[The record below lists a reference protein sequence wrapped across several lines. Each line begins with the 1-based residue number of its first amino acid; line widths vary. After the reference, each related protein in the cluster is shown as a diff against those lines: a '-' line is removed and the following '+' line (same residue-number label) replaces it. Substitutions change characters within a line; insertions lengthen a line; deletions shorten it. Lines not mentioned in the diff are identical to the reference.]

1 MKTEREI
8 QELHMELTKEI
19 HDPDTTPQRRKY
31 LQSAVEVLSFILT

>member
-1 MKTEREI
+1 MKTEQEI

-31 LQSAVEVLSFILT
+31 LQSAIEVISFILT

>member
-19 HDPDTTPQRRKY
+19 HDPETTRQRKKY
-31 LQSAVEVLSFILT
+31 LQSAVEVISFILT